1 MAKNAKTEKKGIMQR
16 FVESKFMQF
25 LQKVGQKVGANKG
38 VSSIT
43 AAMMNM
49 MGIIM
54 VGAIFTII
62 ASVPTSFGWFGLTTE
77 STYYKILILPY
88 NMTMGLISVFLVTLI
103 GYNFGRALKL
113 KPLNTATGSLVVFL
127 LVAAPV
133 TAYTLYSG
141 TDDAGKVIT
150 SALSGMSVSYLGSTG
165 MFLSIIVG
173 LCVPGIYKF
182 CDHFHITIKMPDA
195 VPQFLTDGFSS
206 IIPLLFSVIIFGGI
220 DALLRLYTP
229 GINLANFT
237 MVFFKVCFGWL
248 DSLPGIFILSIVA
261 MLLWFFGIH
270 GTMIVY
276 VILMTSLTAAVTNNY
291 MAHMGVEGY
300 TLTFSYVFLFSTLLT
315 CGGSGNTLPLVLMCM
330 FSKSKQLKAVGRAS
344 IVPGLFGVNEPMTFG
359 VPLMYNPLMFFP
371 FVLNPML
378 CMLAVWGGY
387 AIGFFQIPYVM
398 IGSLMPI
405 GVGEFLGSLA
415 WQNIFIPVVAFIIAG
430 LCYFP
435 FFKAYEKKLV
445 AQEAEAEKAEALEA
459 QAAQPKEVK

>member
-1 MAKNAKTEKKGIMQR
+1 MAENAKTEKKGIMQR

-150 SALSGMSVSYLGSTG
+150 SALSGMSVSYLG
-165 MFLSIIVG
+165 
-173 LCVPGIYKF
+173 
-182 CDHFHITIKMPDA
+182 
-195 VPQFLTDGFSS
+195 
-206 IIPLLFSVIIFGGI
+206 
-220 DALLRLYTP
+220 
-229 GINLANFT
+229 
-237 MVFFKVCFGWL
+237 
-248 DSLPGIFILSIVA
+248 
-261 MLLWFFGIH
+261 
-270 GTMIVY
+270 
-276 VILMTSLTAAVTNNY
+276 
-291 MAHMGVEGY
+291 
-300 TLTFSYVFLFSTLLT
+300 
-315 CGGSGNTLPLVLMCM
+315 
-330 FSKSKQLKAVGRAS
+330 
-344 IVPGLFGVNEPMTFG
+344 
-359 VPLMYNPLMFFP
+359 
-371 FVLNPML
+371 
-378 CMLAVWGGY
+378 
-387 AIGFFQIPYVM
+387 
-398 IGSLMPI
+398 
-405 GVGEFLGSLA
+405 
-415 WQNIFIPVVAFIIAG
+415 
-430 LCYFP
+430 
-435 FFKAYEKKLV
+435 
-445 AQEAEAEKAEALEA
+445 
-459 QAAQPKEVK
+459 